1 MQYNQLYTN
10 IPVFFKTLYIM
21 KQYIAIDLG
30 ATSGRTILGT
40 IDDLGNFTTED
51 LNRFPNGQVEINGH
65 LHWDIFSL
73 YINII
78 EGLKE
83 AGKRGIKPES
93 IGIDTWGVDYG
104 LIDSDGEVM
113 GVPFAYRDFKTIGA
127 AKRYFNNVMSASELY
142 KHTGIQHIDF
152 NTVFQLNEH
161 RNDFAL
167 SNAAKVLFIPD
178 LLNYL
183 LTGKIVTEYTIAS
196 TGALLDPATRKFDL
210 KVLESVGLSEDKFG
224 TIVEPGTVIGNLK
237 TDIAKAVGLPEV
249 PVIAVGEHDTAS
261 AVAAVPAKDSNFAY
275 LSSGTWSL
283 MGIESPVPMVNE
295 DTEAFNITNEGG
307 IEGTIRVLKN
317 ITGMWIVEQCLKAW
331 KEEGTSYTYPE
342 MVALAE
348 AAPAFTAYIDPDD
361 AMFVAP
367 ANMPKAIYEYCVK
380 TGQTAPT
387 THGDTIRMIF
397 ESLALKYSVILSV
410 FKSISV
416 HPINCLHVI
425 GGGSRNALLNQFTA
439 NAINLPVIAGP
450 AEATAIGNI
459 MLQAKATGAV
469 DSLPTMRALIAK
481 NIAISTFEPKES
493 ELWAEKIKDFKK
505 ITSCK

>member
-1 MQYNQLYTN
+1 
-10 IPVFFKTLYIM
+10 M

-40 IDDLGNFTTED
+40 LDDSGNFTTED

-65 LHWDIFSL
+65 LHWNIFSL
-73 YINII
+73 YLNII
-78 EGLKE
+78 DGLKE

-104 LIDSDGEVM
+104 LIDADGEVM
-113 GVPFAYRDFKTIGA
+113 GLPFAYRDRKTIGA
-127 AKRYFNNVMSASELY
+127 AQRYFSNVMQASELY
-142 KHTGIQHIDF
+142 RHTGIQHMDY

-161 RNDFAL
+161 RYDYAL
-167 SNAAKVLFIPD
+167 SNAVKVLFTPD

-183 LTGKIVTEYTIAS
+183 LTGETVAEYTIAS
-196 TGALLDPATRKFDL
+196 TGALLDPATRKFDI
-210 KVLESVGLSEDKFG
+210 KVLESVGLTEDKFG
-224 TIVEPGTVIGNLK
+224 RIVEPGSVIGTLK
-237 TDIAKAVGLPEV
+237 TEIAKTVGLPEI

-283 MGIESPVPMVNE
+283 MGIESPVPIVNE
-295 DTEAFNITNEGG
+295 STEDFNITNEGG

-331 KEEGTSYTYPE
+331 KEEGTAYTYPE

-348 AAPAFTAYIDPDD
+348 KAPAFTAYIDPDD
-361 AMFVAP
+361 AIFVAP
-367 ANMPKAIYEYCVK
+367 ANMPEAIKEYCIRS
-380 TGQTAPT
+380 GQNPPS
-387 THGDTIRMIF
+387 THGETIRMIF
-397 ESLALKYSVILSV
+397 ESLALKYGVVLSE
-410 FKSISV
+410 FKAISV
-416 HPINCLHVI
+416 NPINCLHVI

-439 NAINLPVIAGP
+439 NVINLPVIAGP

-469 DSLPTMRALIAK
+469 ESLTAMRAIIAK
-481 NIAISTFEPKES
+481 NVTLATFKPEDSAI
-493 ELWAEKIKDFKK
+493 WAEKTEEFKN
-505 ITSCK
+505 ITGCK

>member
-1 MQYNQLYTN
+1 
-10 IPVFFKTLYIM
+10 M

-40 IDDLGNFTTED
+40 LDDSGKFTTED

-73 YINII
+73 YLNII
-78 EGLKE
+78 DGLKE
-83 AGKRGIKPES
+83 AGKRGVKPES

-104 LIDSDGEVM
+104 LIDADGEVM
-113 GVPFAYRDFKTIGA
+113 GVPFAYRDIKTIGA
-127 AKRYFNNVMSASELY
+127 TKRYFENVMTASKLY
-142 KHTGIQHIDF
+142 AHTGIQHLDF
-152 NTVFQLNEH
+152 NTVFQFNEH

-167 SNAAKVLFIPD
+167 RNASKILFIPD

-183 LTGKIVTEYTIAS
+183 LTGNVVTEYTIAS
-196 TGALLDPATRKFDL
+196 TGAILDPATRKFDL
-210 KVLESVGLSEDKFG
+210 KVLESVGLTEDKFG
-224 TIVEPGTVIGNLK
+224 EIVEPGSVIGTLK
-237 TDIAKAVGLPEV
+237 AEIAKAVGLPEV
-249 PVIAVGEHDTAS
+249 PIIAVGEHDTAS

-283 MGIESPVPMVNE
+283 MGIESPVPVINE
-295 DTEAFNITNEGG
+295 DTESYNITNEGG

-367 ANMPKAIYEYCVK
+367 VNMPQAIKEYCEN
-380 TGQTAPT
+380 TGQKAPQ
-387 THGDTIRMIF
+387 THGETIRMIF

-410 FKSISV
+410 FESLSV
-416 HPINCLHVI
+416 NPIKCLHVI

-459 MLQAKATGAV
+459 MVQAKATGAV
-469 DSLPTMRALIAK
+469 DSLTAMRALIAK
-481 NIAISTFEPKES
+481 NIPLSTFEPQNAD
-493 ELWAEKIKDFKK
+493 LWAEKAEEFRKVADI
-505 ITSCK
+505 

>member
-1 MQYNQLYTN
+1 MR
-10 IPVFFKTLYIM
+10 
-21 KQYIAIDLG
+21 QYIAIDLG

-40 IDDLGNFTTED
+40 IDDAGKFTTED

-73 YINII
+73 YLNII
-78 EGLKE
+78 DGLKE
-83 AGKRGIKPES
+83 AGKRGVRPES

-104 LIDSDGEVM
+104 LVDPDGEVM
-113 GVPFAYRDFKTIGA
+113 GVPFAYRDTLTIGA
-127 AKRYFNNVMSASELY
+127 TKRYFDNVMSAADLY
-142 KHTGIQHIDF
+142 KHTGIQHLDF

-167 SNAAKVLFIPD
+167 KNAEKILFIPD

-183 LTGKIVTEYTIAS
+183 LTGRAVTEYTIAS

-210 KVLESVGLSEDKFG
+210 EVLASVGLTADKFG
-224 TIVEPGTVIGNLK
+224 EIVEPGTKIGNLK
-237 TDIAKAVGLPEV
+237 AEIAKATGLPEV

-261 AVAAVPAKDSNFAY
+261 AVAAVPAKDSDFAY

-283 MGIESPVPMVNE
+283 MGIESPIPVVNE
-295 DTEAFNITNEGG
+295 ATEKYNITNEGG

-317 ITGMWIVEQCLKAW
+317 ITGMWVVEQCLKAW
-331 KEEGTSYTYPE
+331 REEGTNYSYPE
-342 MVALAE
+342 MVQLAE
-348 AAPAFTAYIDPDD
+348 AAPAFQSFIDPDD

-367 ANMPKAIYEYCVK
+367 ANMPRAIREYCEK
-380 TGQTAPT
+380 TGQKAPA
-387 THGDTIRMIF
+387 THGEMIRMIF
-397 ESLALKYSVILSV
+397 ESLAFKYKLILDV
-410 FKSISV
+410 FRSISV
-416 HPINCLHVI
+416 NPIRCLHVI

-459 MLQAKATGAV
+459 MVQAKATGAV
-469 DSLPTMRALIAK
+469 NSLEEMRALIAA
-481 NIAISTFEPKES
+481 NIELVTYEPEDAAAWEAEFARFKEAINR
-493 ELWAEKIKDFKK
+493 
-505 ITSCK
+505 